1 MLQSVDVASAFSTH
15 DDNKIIF
22 TGPDLVRMPGDLSAG
37 TMRGAGLS
45 VGGSAFQINIM
56 LRRSARDESYQRNEA
71 GDGLLCSA
79 QAHVLLLPKVSSFLV
94 LPKRVGPPQG
104 AISVPAIKPNYGLYK
119 CILIVLSGAR
129 MSRLGLSARPIEV
142 ADLPQIQSIESSVYE
157 DPWSANLLS
166 QSLTAPMTHTLGFF
180 QGDLCVAYSIYQ
192 VIFTEAHL
200 LNIAVRKDSQRRG
213 YGGELLDLVML
224 DSYRKG
230 AISMFLEVRPSNRTA
245 IELYKNRG
253 FKTLM
258 TREKYYSNGEAAFV
272 MVKELSE
279 VE

>member
-1 MLQSVDVASAFSTH
+1 M
-15 DDNKIIF
+15 
-22 TGPDLVRMPGDLSAG
+22 
-37 TMRGAGLS
+37 
-45 VGGSAFQINIM
+45 
-56 LRRSARDESYQRNEA
+56 
-71 GDGLLCSA
+71 
-79 QAHVLLLPKVSSFLV
+79 
-94 LPKRVGPPQG
+94 
-104 AISVPAIKPNYGLYK
+104 
-119 CILIVLSGAR
+119 IVLSEAR
-129 MSRLGLSARPIEV
+129 MSQLRLSARPLEV

-224 DSYRKG
+224 DSSRKG

-245 IELYKNRG
+245 IELYKHRG